1 MFLTISILKL
11 AVPLPKYFT
20 LSWWVREQERGRA
33 EAVMM
38 VEIVPGARPQNNA
51 TRRSGFVARP
61 GHTVSRTAARTYQ
74 ILQERHSRRGP
85 GHCNADRR
93 RCRRWESSTWKSPPP

>member
-11 AVPLPKYFT
+11 AAPLPKYFT
-20 LSWWVREQERGRA
+20 LSWRVREQERGRA
-33 EAVMM
+33 EPMM
-38 VEIVPGARPQNNA
+38 MAEIPPGARPQNNA

-74 ILQERHSRRGP
+74 TVQERHS
-85 GHCNADRR
+85 
-93 RCRRWESSTWKSPPP
+93 